1 LDLHDDGSLIK
12 RMESTQLC
20 DDSFEE
26 HVLPYPTEQTGLHLH
41 GINHNSPLLNTLP
54 SSEVSRFAKS
64 YGMIPTAYFVFPSVV
79 AVKTYCETVEQTGG
93 VEFSPGK
100 ITPVEGFVVRGK
112 KRGGEK
118 GEAFFW
124 KVKYDEPYLMYREWR
139 ELTRKCLTVYP
150 NLDGVDPKKIK
161 NSESRL
167 YLWWVKKEMERD
179 VGKFE
184 SWKHGKG
191 MIKTREEFIRWEK
204 TTEGTKARRELGE
217 IVELDEEEKRNR
229 KFDKTIVVPVAVQG
243 CGKFPLLF
251 TLSRLI
257 H

>member
-1 LDLHDDGSLIK
+1 
-12 RMESTQLC
+12 
-20 DDSFEE
+20 
-26 HVLPYPTEQTGLHLH
+26 
-41 GINHNSPLLNTLP
+41 
-54 SSEVSRFAKS
+54 
-64 YGMIPTAYFVFPSVV
+64 MIPTAYFVFPSVV
-79 AVKTYCETVEQTGG
+79 AVKTYCETVEQSGG

-139 ELTRKCLTVYP
+139 ELTRKCLAVYP

-179 VGKFE
+179 FDKFE

-191 MIKTREEFIRWEK
+191 MIRTREEFIKWEK

-229 KFDKTIVVPVAVQG
+229 KFDKTIIVPVAVQG
-243 CGKFPLLF
+243 CGQSPTPTLFLSLLSLTR
-251 TLSRLI
+251 TLPCVGKTALGLELQHLFGFGHVQSDDFLVKKPTPHFIKKIKDLLKDRDVVFADK
-257 H
+257 